1 LSSLKPLSLLS
12 PYFSSFLDTWNLIIE
27 YSLEGFDAILLL
39 PMTPFSSIP
48 EALEA
53 LKAGKFVIVVDDED
67 RENEG
72 DLVLPAE
79 HITKEKM
86 AFMIRYTGGVVC
98 MPLTDEIANQLH
110 LPPMVS
116 NNTSKLGTPFT
127 VSIDAAEGTT
137 TGISAED
144 RTVTVRSA
152 LRPDAK
158 PSDFRQPGH
167 IFPLRAKNGG
177 VLVRAGH
184 TEATIDLCLLAGSRP
199 IGVLSELMHDD
210 GTMMRLPALIDF
222 AKKHEIPLINIGDL
236 IAWRRKNEMLVRFDA
251 ESDLETK
258 TGLWK
263 IRVYTDLVREQE
275 HVALIKGTIRPS
287 EPILVRVHSEC
298 LTGDALGSHHCD
310 CGEQLRIAMQR
321 IEKEGSGVLLY
332 VRQEGRGIGLANKIR
347 AYDLQQKEGL
357 DTVQANIKLGF
368 KADLREYGIGA
379 QILRDVGVRSLRLLT
394 NNPKKVIGLQGYGLN
409 IAEQLPLT
417 IASHTV
423 RQKKYLDTKKKKL
436 GHLLP

>member
-1 LSSLKPLSLLS
+1 VPRCIW
-12 PYFSSFLDTWNLIIE
+12 FEW
-27 YSLEGFDAILLL
+27 A
-39 PMTPFSSIP
+39 TPFSSIP

-210 GTMMRLPALIDF
+210 GTMMRLPVGVQSA
-222 AKKHEIPLINIGDL
+222 
-236 IAWRRKNEMLVRFDA
+236 
-251 ESDLETK
+251 
-258 TGLWK
+258 
-263 IRVYTDLVREQE
+263 
-275 HVALIKGTIRPS
+275 GTAGGY
-287 EPILVRVHSEC
+287 C
-298 LTGDALGSHHCD
+298 
-310 CGEQLRIAMQR
+310 
-321 IEKEGSGVLLY
+321 SGV
-332 VRQEGRGIGLANKIR
+332 GSRG
-347 AYDLQQKEGL
+347 
-357 DTVQANIKLGF
+357 
-368 KADLREYGIGA
+368 
-379 QILRDVGVRSLRLLT
+379 GVCRR
-394 NNPKKVIGLQGYGLN
+394 
-409 IAEQLPLT
+409 
-417 IASHTV
+417 
-423 RQKKYLDTKKKKL
+423 
-436 GHLLP
+436 